1 MQAEGDDLVR
11 RIVADIRPPEP
22 WNSGALAP
30 ISGDRLRLG
39 PERTVIFG
47 DVADAPQPQPRQPAR
62 SKIAG
67 DMKEGAIEGVEIFA
81 RSEEHT
87 SELQSLM
94 RISSAVFCLKKKTK
108 EIRNKQE

>member
-81 RSEEHT
+81 HLLDQQDMARKIG
-87 SELQSLM
+87 LQ
-94 RISSAVFCLKKKTK
+94 RGA
-108 EIRNKQE
+108 EIGRAACRERVCQYV